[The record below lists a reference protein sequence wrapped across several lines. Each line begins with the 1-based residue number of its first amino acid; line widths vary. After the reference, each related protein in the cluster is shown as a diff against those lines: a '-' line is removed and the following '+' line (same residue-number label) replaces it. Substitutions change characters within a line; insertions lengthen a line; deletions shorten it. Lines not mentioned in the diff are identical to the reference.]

1 MLSGRAGTFGR
12 RSGAAKLPDA
22 RKCQP
27 RVNAERAEN
36 FFVASEHVA
45 QSGQWAGRG
54 FCERH
59 APGAA
64 AGAVT
69 ERSRL
74 QHKDGPPGCKPT
86 QPGRSG
92 KAGEATANNGE
103 IYKIRKS
110 TRGGTEINRPR
121 RRAPG
126 MRFAGH
132 GISLMQ
138 REHDAWREFPRL
150 HNNAHCST
158 ALANAGRWRSS
169 LLSDRY
175 VVARHSWF
183 PSWGIAERHDD
194 SRSPGCCA
202 ARTVD
207 DDVHFR
213 DQRDWEGTWMVRERA
228 VHEHEALAADS
239 GAAGDSDGD

>member
-1 MLSGRAGTFGR
+1 MLSGRAGTLGR

-22 RKCQP
+22 RKRQP
-27 RVNAERAEN
+27 RVNAERVEN

-45 QSGQWAGRG
+45 QSGEWAGRG

-59 APGAA
+59 AAGAT

-69 ERSRL
+69 ERGRL

-138 REHDAWREFPRL
+138 REHDAWREFPRYR
-150 HNNAHCST
+150 T
-158 ALANAGRWRSS
+158 AMSSHDIVGCQVGR
-169 LLSDRY
+169 
-175 VVARHSWF
+175 
-183 PSWGIAERHDD
+183 IEER
-194 SRSPGCCA
+194 
-202 ARTVD
+202 
-207 DDVHFR
+207 
-213 DQRDWEGTWMVRERA
+213 
-228 VHEHEALAADS
+228 
-239 GAAGDSDGD
+239 